1 MKNFII
7 NSLLSMK
14 YEFMLEVIENFSGMF
29 RPEELHLRLS
39 DIDLSTFEGQSR
51 FSNGEYIDDLTY
63 DYLLKLSPSERST
76 IFRKIMAAI

>member
-39 DIDLSTFEGQSR
+39 DIDLSTSEGQSR
-51 FSNGEYIDDLTY
+51 FSNGEYLDDLTY
-63 DYLLKLSPSERST
+63 DYLLKLSPSERNT
-76 IFRKIMAAI
+76 IFRKIMVAI

>member
-39 DIDLSTFEGQSR
+39 DIDLSTSEGQSR
-51 FSNGEYIDDLTY
+51 FSKGEYIDDLTY

>member
-14 YEFMLEVIENFSGMF
+14 YEFMLEVIENFSRF
-29 RPEELHLRLS
+29 RPEKLSIRLS
-39 DIDLSTFEGQSR
+39 DLDLSSSEGQSR

-63 DYLLKLSPSERST
+63 DCLLKLSPSERNSV
-76 IFRKIMAAI
+76 FRKVMAAI

>member
-39 DIDLSTFEGQSR
+39 DIDLSTSEGQSR

>member
-29 RPEELHLRLS
+29 RPEELHLSLS
-39 DIDLSTFEGQSR
+39 DIDLSTSEGQSR

-63 DYLLKLSPSERST
+63 DYLLKLSPSERNT

>member
-1 MKNFII
+1 MQNFLI

-29 RPEELHLRLS
+29 RPEELHLSLS
-39 DIDLSTFEGQSR
+39 DIDLSTSEGQSR

-63 DYLLKLSPSERST
+63 DYLLKLSPSERNT

>member
-29 RPEELHLRLS
+29 RPEELHLSLS
-39 DIDLSTFEGQSR
+39 DIDLSTSEGQSR
-51 FSNGEYIDDLTY
+51 FSNGEYIGDLTY

>member
-29 RPEELHLRLS
+29 RPEELHLSLS
-39 DIDLSTFEGQSR
+39 DIDLSTSEGQSR